1 MKIAVAH
8 GDGIGKE
15 VIPPCI
21 DILDLLLEDLEFI
34 DLDIGYARW
43 AREGA
48 AITDADIDLIKQADC
63 MILGA
68 VTSVPGNGVVVR
80 LRKTL
85 DLFANVRPF
94 ESYNLSP
101 YELKLTIIREN
112 LEGLYAGVEEISRDA
127 AVTKRV
133 ITRQNTERL
142 ATFVSTLKNVKKIT
156 IVHKANVLKSDIFFR
171 DVCVRVLQKH
181 EIPYNEMYV
190 DAAAYNLIRHPQMF
204 DYILT
209 SNLFGDIL
217 SDEAAALI
225 GGLGLCPSAN
235 IGADFAIFEPIH
247 GSAPHIAGRGV
258 ANPVGAILSVGLL
271 LDWLGD
277 REKAMSVKTSVKKT
291 LNQGF
296 RTPDL
301 GGTSS
306 TKEVAQ
312 EIMRNLIADD
322 FS

>member
-1 MKIAVAH
+1 MKIAVAQ
-8 GDGIGKE
+8 GDGVGKE

-21 DILDLLLEDLEFI
+21 EILDLLLEDLEFI
-34 DLDIGYARW
+34 NIDIGYARW

-63 MILGA
+63 MMLGA
-68 VTSVPGNGVVVR
+68 VTSVPGSSVVVR

-94 ESYNLSP
+94 ESYNLTP
-101 YELKLTIIREN
+101 HQLNLTIIREN

-127 AVTKRV
+127 AATKRV
-133 ITRQNTERL
+133 ITRYNTERL
-142 ATFVSTLKNVKKIT
+142 ASFASSLKNVKRIT

-171 DVCVRVLQKH
+171 DVCARVLQKY
-181 EIPYNEMYV
+181 EIPYNEMHV
-190 DAAAYNLIRHPQMF
+190 DTAAYNLIRHPQMF

-209 SNLFGDIL
+209 SNLFGDVL

-235 IGADFAIFEPIH
+235 IGADFAIFEPVH
-247 GSAPHIAGRGV
+247 GSAPHIAGRDV
-258 ANPVGAILSVGLL
+258 ANPVGAILSAGLL

-277 REKAMSVKTSVKKT
+277 REKAVSVKTSVKKT
-291 LNQGF
+291 LNRGF

-322 FS
+322 SS